1 MPVPTQMPKALLRL
15 AGGAQP
21 GLAVGAQVA
30 VVADGHGH
38 VEAAFQVRADRHAGE
53 AHVGRDDDMARLRL
67 DDARHGDADGREVR
81 RFQLGLGEH
90 FLDHRFDHR
99 QDLFRSAGP
108 RRRLPLL
115 AQDGARF
122 ADQRGLNLRA
132 ADINAQVK
140 PFANRFR
147 LHHELLLLVRVIEA
161 ASTTENCTASEQGAG
176 SGEQG

>member
-1 MPVPTQMPKALLRL
+1 MATGTWKRPSRCAPIDTP
-15 AGGAQP
+15 
-21 GLAVGAQVA
+21 
-30 VVADGHGH
+30 
-38 VEAAFQVRADRHAGE
+38 GE

-67 DDARHGDADGREVR
+67 DDARHGDADGREVG

-99 QDLFRSAGP
+99 QDLLRPAGP

-115 AQDGARF
+115 PQDGPRF

-132 ADINAQVK
+132 ADIHAQIQ

-147 LHHELLLLVRVIEA
+147 FHCELLSVDIARTRCVSLEAYPRIGLVGRSRI
-161 ASTTENCTASEQGAG
+161 
-176 SGEQG
+176 